1 MNKHRLLKT
10 FWNGLNSIEDRIA
23 LLDSGHPEISILR
36 NLTYT
41 KYSKDNQTLDLLYP
55 LDEKESYPVILLVHG
70 GGFVSGNHTRFYLD
84 YAARLAN
91 RGYVVANVS
100 YRLAGDAAYPA
111 SIEDLFGALKFLL
124 ENKMRYHLDMTKVF
138 VVGESAG
145 ATLSSLFACILTN
158 PSLKKNYP
166 FAFDFKLM
174 GMGLSCGIYDYAS
187 FLSDL
192 KWVPY
197 RKATMAEIFM
207 RQDFKNHPLYKSASP
222 LQQMTSDFPST
233 YLMTSAWDF
242 LSPQTHRL
250 RKKFIQAKIPF
261 VYDYYPL
268 RMMLPHS
275 FHTKFFYPQSKVA
288 MSKMILFFDDLM
300 KSDKTTPFAL

>member
-1 MNKHRLLKT
+1 MNKRRLLKT

-23 LLDSGHPEISILR
+23 LLDSGSPEISILR

-41 KYSKDNQTLDLLYP
+41 KYTKDNQSLDLLYP
-55 LDEKESYPVILLVHG
+55 LEESESYPVILLVHG

-84 YAARLAN
+84 YAARLATH
-91 RGYVVANVS
+91 GFVVANVS
-100 YRLAGDAAYPA
+100 YRLAGDVAYPA
-111 SIEDLFGALKFLL
+111 PIEDLFGALRYLI
-124 ENKMRYHLDMTKVF
+124 ENESRYHLDMTQCF

-145 ATLSSLFACILTN
+145 ATLSSLLGAILNN
-158 PSLKKNYP
+158 PKLKALYP
-166 FAFDFKLM
+166 FAFEFKLK

-197 RKATMAEIFM
+197 RKATIAQIFM
-207 RQDFKNHPLYKSASP
+207 RQDFKNHPLYRSASP
-222 LQQMTSDFPST
+222 LQLMTSEFPPT

-242 LSPQTHRL
+242 LSPQTLRL
-250 RKKFIQAKIPF
+250 RKKFIQEKIPF

-288 MSKMILFFDDLM
+288 MTKMILVFKDLM
-300 KSDKTTPFAL
+300 KTDKLS